1 MGGWKGDEDG
11 EARNMGPWYTH
22 RAPVSQQ
29 IGKVNTKKV
38 QCGVCEVRPS
48 FQVRVAGLG
57 MRSSVTTGWSLPSAS
72 HCYPCTPAINR
83 VQHVG
88 APPVWCMAAS
98 ACYTWNFDSTITETG
113 QHHT

>member
-38 QCGVCEVRPS
+38 QCGVCEVRPYPS
-48 FQVRVAGLG
+48 SPSGWFRV
-57 MRSSVTTGWSLPSAS
+57 RSSATTVWSLLSAS
-72 HCYPCTPAINR
+72 HSSLSHQPFNR
-83 VQHVG
+83 FSMWALHLCG
-88 APPVWCMAAS
+88 CAVW
-98 ACYTWNFDSTITETG
+98 
-113 QHHT
+113 